1 MASVGRARLGSSQHD
16 GRQRGYQGP
25 RVPPNLLRKS
35 VPPASAARRGA
46 MPRGPDSHT
55 AARRRIA
62 VLDAEDVK
70 RRSEIMGMM
79 ESIGT
84 GSDRVMAVLTAGLEL
99 EFGRNADEA
108 LAQQFL
114 AAEACDFHWDAREE
128 ERWLGA
134 YESIDDE
141 EDELDRIAI
150 CGTLNGAWFVA
161 QMIVDSNGR
170 PHGMLGRRAFRSR
183 KSARKALADAR

>member
-1 MASVGRARLGSSQHD
+1 
-16 GRQRGYQGP
+16 
-25 RVPPNLLRKS
+25 
-35 VPPASAARRGA
+35 
-46 MPRGPDSHT
+46 
-55 AARRRIA
+55 
-62 VLDAEDVK
+62 
-70 RRSEIMGMM
+70 MGMM